1 MRVLVDEYPERPS
14 DCIFA
19 KWNCEYGHICQFSK
33 RRCCVESCS
42 CSYLKAENPSRK
54 CLSTDPKPLW
64 LPDGFALVEEDTG
77 DIYVFDEKEK
87 MWIKMFNAWS

>member
-33 RRCCVESCS
+33 RRCDVDF
-42 CSYLKAENPSRK
+42 CSYLKSENPRHGQRHGH
-54 CLSTDPKPLW
+54 LSTDPKPLGF
-64 LPDGFALVEEDTG
+64 PDGFALKEEDTG
-77 DIYVFDEKEK
+77 DVYVFNEKEK
-87 MWIKMFNAWS
+87 MWIKMF